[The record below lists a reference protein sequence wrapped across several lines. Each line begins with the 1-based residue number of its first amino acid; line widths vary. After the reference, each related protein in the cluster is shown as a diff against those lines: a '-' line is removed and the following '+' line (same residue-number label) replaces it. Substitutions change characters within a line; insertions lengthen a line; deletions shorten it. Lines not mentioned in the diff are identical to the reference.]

1 MTYERLIFSNHALTQ
16 MFQRNISV
24 SDVKFVISNGII
36 VNEYPGDKP
45 YPSKLLFAVCNK
57 RCFHIVCSENN
68 IENEIIIIT
77 AYEAS
82 SDIWENDFVTRKK

>member
-1 MTYERLIFSNHALTQ
+1 

-24 SDVKFVISNGII
+24 SDVKFVISNGTII
-36 VNEYPGDKP
+36 SEYPDDRP
-45 YPSKLLFAVCNK
+45 YPSKLIFAVCNK
-57 RCFHIVCSENN
+57 RCFHIVCSENI

-82 SDIWENDFVTRKK
+82 PDIWENDFVTRKK